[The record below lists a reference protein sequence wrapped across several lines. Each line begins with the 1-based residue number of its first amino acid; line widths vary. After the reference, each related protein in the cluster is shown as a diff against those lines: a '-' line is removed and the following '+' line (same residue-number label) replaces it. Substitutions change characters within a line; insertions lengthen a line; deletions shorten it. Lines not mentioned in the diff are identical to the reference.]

1 MGQYGQV
8 LSTARYVTS
17 QDTLADNA
25 EHTKPT
31 TASSR
36 KPLFSLK
43 DFYSSAGHLT
53 SLALASLTVFFQPL
67 AIYLGQLN
75 QLIVVGFLLAIM
87 ALILQGQVLR
97 SLMIFH
103 GKRSSTTLQNID
115 ATLRQDILAPQASLW
130 LRAVLL
136 ALTALPLGLSASYKL
151 FVGGSSNKMLHLQ
164 DGLFGYTA
172 TPGNQRIGDGLT
184 LLADSYRPF
193 WIDPAL
199 NRSYGFNL
207 YIEDN
212 STAVIVDT
220 PYPSY
225 LTSLRSHLSNSESLT
240 LTTLVNATVSRQ
252 TPITATQRIS
262 TTYWDDV
269 FLLFGHDA
277 TTNGGNTNG
286 ANNALLAGIGSDI
299 RSNFSIAYFSAWN
312 TTRNETFESEA
323 LRIDNYRALYHA
335 TWNITNTNTTLVYA
349 SPAENATSWSQSTAN
364 QSIIQNDWIGVQEMF
379 SNFLGEYDWHN
390 RAGAFEF
397 PYPDASS
404 VSNDDDTT
412 GCPSDL
418 SSCKWALDVNTVP
431 ALSAAMIWARITS
444 LNGGERPV
452 RNPERVVHT
461 MYTKGVGEVVT
472 VKRIP
477 TLRRRGLFL
486 VVLLVNPVLGLGC
499 LVVKGWLRGS
509 VVGDGFDVVSLLA
522 AGREIGGDMFSGRAE
537 YGNLERSVRVR
548 FEEGVEG
555 GRRDIRLVSLDR
567 RRAEQSWI

>member
-17 QDTLADNA
+17 QDTLTDNA
-25 EHTKPT
+25 EYTKPI

-43 DFYSSAGHLT
+43 DFYSTSGHLVC
-53 SLALASLTVFFQPL
+53 LALATVTVFFQPL
-67 AIYLGQLN
+67 SIHLGQLN
-75 QLIVVGFLLAIM
+75 QLIVIGFLLAIM

-103 GKRSSTTLQNID
+103 GNKSSTTLQNID
-115 ATLRQDILAPQASLW
+115 ATLRQDIIAPRASLW

-136 ALTALPLGLSASYKL
+136 ALIALPLGLSASYKL
-151 FVGGSSNKMLHLQ
+151 FVGGFSNKTFHLQ

-184 LLADSYRPF
+184 LLADLYRPF

-199 NRSYGFNL
+199 NRTYGFNL

-212 STAVIVDT
+212 STAAIVDT

-225 LTSLRSHLSNSESLT
+225 LRSLQSHLSDSESLT

-252 TPITATQRIS
+252 TPITATQRNN
-262 TTYWDDV
+262 TTYWNDV

-277 TTNGGNTNG
+277 TTNGGNING

-312 TTRNETFESEA
+312 TTRDETFESEA

-349 SPAENATSWSQSTAN
+349 SPAENATSWTQSSAN

-404 VSNDDDTT
+404 TTNDDDAT

-418 SSCKWALDVNTVP
+418 SSCKWTLDVNTVP
-431 ALSAAMIWARITS
+431 ALSAAMIWARVTS

-452 RNPERVVHT
+452 RDEERVVHT
-461 MYTKGVGEVVT
+461 MYTKGVGEVVI

-477 TLRRRGLFL
+477 TLRRTGLLL
-486 VVLLVNPVLGLGC
+486 VVLLVNPVLGMGC
-499 LVVKGWLRGS
+499 LVVKGWLRRS

-522 AGREIGGDMFSGRAE
+522 AGRELGGDVFSGRTE
-537 YGNLERSVRVR
+537 GGKLERAVRVR
-548 FEEGVEG
+548 FEEGFEG
-555 GRRDIRLVSLDR
+555 GRKDVRLVSLDKST
-567 RRAEQSWI
+567 EKEDWI

>member
-8 LSTARYVTS
+8 LSTAHYVTS
-17 QDTLADNA
+17 QDTLTDDA
-25 EHTKPT
+25 EYTKPT
-31 TASSR
+31 TALTR
-36 KPLFSLK
+36 RPLFSLK
-43 DFYSSAGHLT
+43 DFYSISGHLIC
-53 SLALASLTVFFQPL
+53 LAFATVTVFSQPL

-103 GKRSSTTLQNID
+103 GNRSSTTLQNID
-115 ATLRQDILAPQASLW
+115 ATLRQDIIAPGASLW
-130 LRAVLL
+130 LRAILL
-136 ALTALPLGLSASYKL
+136 ALIALPLGLSASYKL
-151 FVGGSSNKMLHLQ
+151 FVGGFSNRSLHLQ

-172 TPGNQRIGDGLT
+172 TPGNQRIGDGLS
-184 LLADSYRPF
+184 LLADLYRPF
-193 WIDPAL
+193 WIDPAF
-199 NRSYGFNL
+199 NRTYGFNL
-207 YIEDN
+207 YVENN

-225 LTSLRSHLSNSESLT
+225 LTSLQSHLSNSESLT

-252 TPITATQRIS
+252 TPITATQRNS
-262 TTYWDDV
+262 TTYWNEV

-277 TTNGGNTNG
+277 TTNGANING

-335 TWNITNTNTTLVYA
+335 TWNITNTNTTLVAA
-349 SPAENATSWSQSTAN
+349 SPAENATSWTQSTAN

-404 VSNDDDTT
+404 TTNDDNAT

-418 SSCKWALDVNTVP
+418 SSCKWTLHVNTVP

-452 RNPERVVHT
+452 RDPDRVVHT
-461 MYTKGVGEVVT
+461 MYTKGAGEVVT

-477 TLRRRGLFL
+477 TLRRTGLLL
-486 VVLLVNPVLGLGC
+486 VVLLVNPVLGIGC

-509 VVGDGFDVVSLLA
+509 VVEDGFDVVSLLA
-522 AGREIGGDMFSGRAE
+522 AGRELGRDVFSKRREGGKSED
-537 YGNLERSVRVR
+537 SVRVR
-548 FEEGVEG
+548 FEEGLECG
-555 GRRDIRLVSLDR
+555 KRDVRLVSLDR
-567 RRAEQSWI
+567 RRAEQHWT